1 MKWNYP
7 ALLKK
12 ISLLYYEVS
21 QQTTLKNRRDKAM
34 PPTATYEDIKTYQDQ
49 VEKNNI
55 TPHGLPPCPRCNLES
70 LFFKLH
76 AYRERRFLV
85 IVDMLVKA
93 VFCTLVRFRCTDCG
107 KTITSYPD
115 FAIPHKH
122 YTRQT
127 IESFSRVYVE
137 NDQKT
142 YEDAVMSDDGVP
154 ERAVSGRT
162 LAPSSIHRWICTLA
176 ELIRVY
182 QDALKKALQEK
193 PAAQLYRHP
202 GLIQIPK
209 KKYKTHKRR
218 DCLLRCRW
226 FFKIQAFFKKSDFTE
241 FAITSV

>member
-1 MKWNYP
+1 
-7 ALLKK
+7 
-12 ISLLYYEVS
+12 
-21 QQTTLKNRRDKAM
+21 M
-34 PPTATYEDIKTYQDQ
+34 PLTATLEQIKAYQQ
-49 VEKNNI
+49 KVEKDKI
-55 TPHGLPPCPRCNLES
+55 TAHHLPPCPRCNLES

-93 VFCTLVRFRCTDCG
+93 VFCPLARFRCPDCG

-127 IESFSRVYVE
+127 IEGFSRVYVE

-142 YEDAVMSDDGVP
+142 YEDAVMTDDGVP
-154 ERAVSGRT
+154 ERAVSGRS
-162 LAPSSIHRWICTLA
+162 LAPSSIHRWIGMLA
-176 ELIRVY
+176 DLIIANE
-182 QDALKKALQEK
+182 DALKKSLQEK
-193 PAAQLYRHP
+193 PPVQLCSHSNP
-202 GLIQIPK
+202 VQIPE
-209 KKYKTHKRR
+209 KKYKTCHRR

-226 FFKIQAFFKKSDFTE
+226 FFKIQAVFKKSVFTE